1 MLKGQVAPIVEK
13 VLLDEESKEKFETM
27 MLKMEAHLFAHKEF
41 RERFNENQKEYV
53 NSHKK
58 K

>member
-13 VLLDEESKEKFETM
+13 VLLDEESKDKFETM

-41 RERFNENQKEYV
+41 RARFNENQKAYV
-53 NSHKK
+53 NSHK
-58 K
+58 

>member
-1 MLKGQVAPIVEK
+1 MILKSQVEPIVEK

-41 RERFNENQKEYV
+41 RARFNEKQKEYI

-58 K
+58 